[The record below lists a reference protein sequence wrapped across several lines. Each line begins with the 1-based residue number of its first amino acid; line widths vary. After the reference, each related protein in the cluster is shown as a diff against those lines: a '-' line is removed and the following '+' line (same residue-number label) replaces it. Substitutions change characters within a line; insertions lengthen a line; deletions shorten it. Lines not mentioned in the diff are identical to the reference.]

1 MKILYQSSLCTEEV
15 LKKLYKDSDISPGI
29 QAQKYNK
36 LIVEGMNLNNQEI
49 FVLSALPVNRSI
61 SKKFFVLKK
70 SEIHN
75 NIKYYYYPAINI
87 PIVKDLFVLIFSFI
101 KTASSLLLKKD
112 SIVMCDLLSL
122 PNSLG
127 ATLAARVL
135 RKDSIGILTDLPEYV
150 ISTKSK
156 FFLKLYYWLINLQN
170 KYVFLTKEMN
180 EKINH
185 RNKKNIII
193 EGWCDIKRINNNVKK
208 KNYILYSGNLNKN
221 NGIQNLVAAFLE
233 IQSQYQLI
241 IFGSGDY
248 DSELRKLTLENNNIT
263 YYGFANNDIVL
274 KYQEESR
281 ILAIPRPLDEEFVKY
296 SFPSKL
302 IEYMQSGSAIIT
314 TKLPGIPSEYD
325 RYLYFFDSPDIIDLK
340 QGLERLIAR
349 PELELDAKGLTAR
362 DFIIKNKNNVIQA
375 KKIIE
380 LIKE

>member
-185 RNKKNIII
+185 HNKKNIII
-193 EGWCDIKRINNNVKK
+193 EGWCDIKRISNNVKK

-248 DSELRKLTLENNNIT
+248 DSELRKLILENNNIT

-340 QGLERLIAR
+340 QGLERLIAQ